1 MNKSIPARLKKDGQ
15 TVLGIPIGSGKKE
28 FALTKMT
35 ALRAQTGWLVG
46 DEEVKPWT
54 VEGFFESEG
63 RVFLYGPYYDGVF
76 LDEVLKA
83 GPDKALYRLL
93 NLTRALQLL
102 EQKGTPLEHLQTD
115 SVFFLDSGE
124 VLFLPQEIMKRTMQT
139 RPLEYKLRVFEII
152 SHPDLVEPKERI
164 SYSIAVMLFKVITG
178 EFPFKADTEEEIHHR
193 IRHFRLTPP
202 GLLVPRLK
210 PEISKALM
218 RRLDAGSRKD
228 SSPNETEGKLEDWRS
243 GITHWI
249 KEGLYREIQES
260 EVQDLGEQALQS
272 MTGAEKSFARR
283 VYWEK
288 HWKSIAISAVA
299 AILVLA
305 VGGSFIKRFLEPRAT
320 QGFSPYQVVE
330 TFYQSVNT
338 MDHGLMEDCV
348 TNKAGKSMINEVIHV
363 FVLSRVSMGYEGKS
377 HINRADEWA
386 DQGKPPLIPPQT
398 VFGVANL
405 TVREIAA
412 QPQPVFEVVYEKWG
426 PFASEEPSQSQEPPT
441 EPNYRGVRLT
451 ERVFL
456 REDKGDWVIYHI
468 EPVRSEPLE
477 IPKF

>member
-1 MNKSIPARLKKDGQ
+1 MKKDGQ

-35 ALRAQTGWLVG
+35 ALRAQAGWLVD
-46 DEEVKPWT
+46 DEEVKSWT
-54 VEGFFESEG
+54 VDGFFESEG
-63 RVFLYGPYYDGVF
+63 RVFLYGRYYEGIF

-83 GPDKALYRLL
+83 GPDQALYRLL
-93 NLTRALQLL
+93 NLTKALRIL
-102 EQKGTPLEHLQTD
+102 EQKGMPLEHLQTD

-124 VLFLPQEIMKRTMQT
+124 VLFLPPGIMKQTMQS

-164 SYSIAVMLFKVITG
+164 YYSIAVMLFKTITG
-178 EFPFKADTEEEIHHR
+178 EFPFKADTEEEVHHR

-210 PEISKALM
+210 AEISEALM
-218 RRLDAGSRKD
+218 RRLDAGSRKEED
-228 SSPNETEGKLEDWRS
+228 RKLEDWQS
-243 GITHWI
+243 IINHWI

-260 EVQDLGEQALQS
+260 EARDLGEQALQWT
-272 MTGAEKSFARR
+272 TGAEKNYGRR

-288 HWKSIAISAVA
+288 NWKTIAVSTAA
-299 AILVLA
+299 AILILA
-305 VGGSFIKRFLEPRAT
+305 AGGSFLKRFLEPRAT
-320 QGFSPYQVVE
+320 RGFSPYQVVQ
-330 TFYQSVNT
+330 TFYQSINT
-338 MDHGLMEDCV
+338 MDHGLMDDCV
-348 TNKAGKSMINEVIHV
+348 TGRAGKGMINEVIHV

-386 DQGKPPLIPPQT
+386 NQGKPPLYPPET

-405 TVREIAA
+405 TVREIEA
-412 QPQPVFEVVYEKWG
+412 QPAPVFEVVYEKWA
-426 PFASEEPSQSQEPPT
+426 PSASEEPSQSQELPT
-441 EPNYRGVRLT
+441 EPNYRGVLIT

-456 REDKGDWVIYHI
+456 REDKGDWVIYRI
-468 EPVRSEPLE
+468 EQVRSEPME
-477 IPKF
+477 IPDL